1 MKFDAEAFIREQVE
15 LIRNTVPGRAI
26 SACSGGVDSTTAA
39 VLAGRALG
47 DRLLAVYVDTGLM
60 RKDETED
67 VERTLQALGVNHRIL
82 RAADEYFAAQNNAN
96 SPAMTSV
103 SQTGKPSMP
112 IWGWLGW
119 GAAAAASLLLIVNIW
134 NSKPADIAVNTA
146 TQSPIPERLSPAQ
159 MRDRFMAAVP
169 SSEMVKA
176 EWGKGNVANLAV
188 SGDVVWSDKMQEG
201 YLRFTNLPKN
211 DTSQYTYQLWIFDEN
226 QDPKTPI
233 DGGIFDV
240 NADGEI
246 IIPITAKL
254 HARGAKAFAITME
267 KPGGVMVSDRSKI
280 VTLGSVKPNQA

>member
-1 MKFDAEAFIREQVE
+1 MNEQTEERLLDLLCKQAVHGLTNEE
-15 LIRNTVPGRAI
+15 LNEFRSTEGTFESSVDLASLEMTAAAIAI
-26 SACSGGVDSTTAA
+26 SAVPANDTLPDHLKAGI
-39 VLAGRALG
+39 LA
-47 DRLLAVYVDTGLM
+47 
-60 RKDETED
+60 
-67 VERTLQALGVNHRIL
+67 Q
-82 RAADEYFAAQNNAN
+82 ADEYFAAQNNAN

-176 EWGKGNVANLAV
+176 EWGQGNVANLAV

>member
-1 MKFDAEAFIREQVE
+1 MNEKTQERLLDLLCKKASHGLTNEERTELQEIEKTVE
-15 LIRNTVPGRAI
+15 SSLD
-26 SACSGGVDSTTAA
+26 VDSLEMTAA
-39 VLAGRALG
+39 AIAMSGVPAS
-47 DRLLAVYVDTGLM
+47 DTLPDHL
-60 RKDETED
+60 K
-67 VERTLQALGVNHRIL
+67 ARIL
-82 RAADEYFAAQNNAN
+82 AQADDYFAAQNRAEL
-96 SPAMTSV
+96 PAIPAV
-103 SQTGKPSMP
+103 REIRRPSMP

-119 GAAAAASLLLIVNIW
+119 AAAAAASLLLIVNIW
-134 NSKPADIAVNTA
+134 NSKPAETAVSNA
-146 TQSPIPERLSPAQ
+146 TPAPGTERLSPAQ

-176 EWGKGNVANLAV
+176 EWDKGNVPNLAI

-211 DTSQYTYQLWIFDEN
+211 DTGVYTYQLWIFDEN

-240 NADGEI
+240 NAEGEI
-246 IIPITAKL
+246 IVPITAKL
-254 HARGAKAFAITME
+254 RARGAKAFAITME

>member
-1 MKFDAEAFIREQVE
+1 MNEKTQERLLDLLCKKASHGLTNEERTE
-15 LIRNTVPGRAI
+15 LQEIEKTIESSVD
-26 SACSGGVDSTTAA
+26 VDSLEMTAA
-39 VLAGRALG
+39 AIAMSGVPAS
-47 DRLLAVYVDTGLM
+47 DTLPDHL
-60 RKDETED
+60 K
-67 VERTLQALGVNHRIL
+67 ARIL
-82 RAADEYFAAQNNAN
+82 AQADDYFAAQNTAE
-96 SPAMTSV
+96 SPAIPTV
-103 SQTGKPSMP
+103 REIRRPSMP

-119 GAAAAASLLLIVNIW
+119 AAAAAASLLLIVNIW
-134 NSKPADIAVNTA
+134 NSKPAETAVSNA
-146 TQSPIPERLSPAQ
+146 TPAPGTERLSPAQ

-176 EWGKGNVANLAV
+176 EWDKGNVPNLAI

-211 DTSQYTYQLWIFDEN
+211 DTGVYTYQLWIFDEN

-240 NADGEI
+240 NAEGEI
-246 IIPITAKL
+246 IVPITAKL
-254 HARGAKAFAITME
+254 RARGAKAFAITME